1 MDENKINGKRQYVNK
16 RLPLSKKALQWIQAN
31 DEKLTMFK
39 VTTICQP
46 NLVFENK
53 YKLKENCSL
62 LDLLFE
68 EGEICWHAAGFEGRR
83 SE

>member
-16 RLPLSKKALQWIQAN
+16 SLPLSKKALQWIQAN
-31 DEKLTMFK
+31 DEKLTVFK
-39 VTTICQP
+39 VTTICQL

-68 EGEICWHAAGFEGRR
+68 GGEICWHAAGFEGRR

>member
-1 MDENKINGKRQYVNK
+1 MDENKIKGKRQYVNK
-16 RLPLSKKALQWIQAN
+16 GLPLSKTALQWIQAN
-31 DEKLTMFK
+31 GEKLTVFK
-39 VTTICQP
+39 VMTTCQP

-53 YKLKENCSL
+53 SKLQENYSL
-62 LDLLFE
+62 LDLLFQ